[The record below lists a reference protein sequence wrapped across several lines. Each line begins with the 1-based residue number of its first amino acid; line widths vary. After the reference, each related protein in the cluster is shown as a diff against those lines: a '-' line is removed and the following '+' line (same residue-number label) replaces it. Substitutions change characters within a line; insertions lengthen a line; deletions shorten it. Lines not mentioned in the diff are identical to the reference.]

1 MKTRIACPICGFKA
15 EIDDFEEGSTVEC
28 PQCAER
34 FQLEMSVIDTETSDE
49 AKEEIPE
56 SQETLP
62 PSPPVAPVPAGLP
75 PQEQESKAKEE
86 KEEKPQEDSS
96 GQTQEGESTL
106 NEFPEGKYHQPILS
120 GFIEIFIFL
129 DLVVVGLFSLYM
141 FSEGNGLSKTIG
153 FVALII
159 TIIIDLFI
167 YGFAQILNYIGEIRF
182 HSIRQTNLLIKI
194 LRETQSPRD

>member
-1 MKTRIACPICGFKA
+1 
-15 EIDDFEEGSTVEC
+15 
-28 PQCAER
+28 
-34 FQLEMSVIDTETSDE
+34 
-49 AKEEIPE
+49 
-56 SQETLP
+56 
-62 PSPPVAPVPAGLP
+62 
-75 PQEQESKAKEE
+75 
-86 KEEKPQEDSS
+86 
-96 GQTQEGESTL
+96 
-106 NEFPEGKYHQPILS
+106 
-120 GFIEIFIFL
+120 
-129 DLVVVGLFSLYM
+129 M